1 MVQYKL
7 RKDYSSLQNNL
18 PWTPA
23 GPWNHCMECANPYA
37 RQTQARCGTR
47 TVRLKLQSLQ
57 PDLQLPI
64 AAEQLHPSREIYQY
78 VCNK

>member
-7 RKDYSSLQNNL
+7 LTDYSSLQNNL

-23 GPWNHCMECANPYA
+23 GPWHHCMECTNPYA
-37 RQTQARCGTR
+37 RQAQAGCETR
-47 TVRLKLQSLQ
+47 TVMLKLQLLQ

-64 AAEQLHPSREIYQY
+64 AAEQVHPSHEMA
-78 VCNK
+78 

>member
-1 MVQYKL
+1 MVQYEL
-7 RKDYSSLQNNL
+7 RKDYSSWQNNL

-23 GPWNHCMECANPYA
+23 GPWNHCMGCVNTHA
-37 RQTQARCGTR
+37 RQAQAGCGTR
-47 TVRLKLQSLQ
+47 TIRLKIQSLQ

-64 AAEQLHPSREIYQY
+64 AAEQLHPFREMAQY